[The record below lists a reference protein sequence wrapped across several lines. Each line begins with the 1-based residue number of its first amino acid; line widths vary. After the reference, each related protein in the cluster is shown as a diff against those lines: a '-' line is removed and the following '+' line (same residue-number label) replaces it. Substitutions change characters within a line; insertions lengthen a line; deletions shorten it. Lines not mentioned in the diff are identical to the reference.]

1 MRILKV
7 YMIKKLKLRTLSAI
21 LVLILALSSL
31 ASCNLVIPNDTVLDS
46 DSVSSRLEEMEDIPE
61 FDKKIFSAVEGC
73 FISRYYKKLP
83 DNATLAEGTKS
94 AYLEFC
100 SEVDPASITE
110 VTYSLIDCY
119 IYTIGDKYAFYRS
132 PEESEEYTDDM
143 SGSFVG
149 IGVSVLRNDLE
160 KTIFVNSVEPGS
172 PAFGAGILPDD
183 YIVAVNGE
191 RVSEIGTLAAV
202 NMIKGEEGTSVTVTV
217 DRAGEEIIFTMIRA
231 QITET
236 TVSYS
241 VMEEENIGYIKITS
255 FKANT
260 ASQFFKAVNA
270 LEKANVKGIIFDV
283 RRNPGGYLTA
293 VTDMLSY
300 LVPSGTP
307 IASFSSSKAP
317 INASNGGIF
326 ETDDHTLNVPA
337 VVICNETSASAAEL
351 FTAAMRDYNDM
362 GILECTVVG
371 VTTYKKGVMQSTYKL
386 KDDSS
391 LTLTTAL
398 YNPPSGENFNDVG
411 VIPDVLVEDDG
422 ERLNTALSELLKL
435 IENN

>member
-1 MRILKV
+1 
-7 YMIKKLKLRTLSAI
+7 MIKIIKLRTLSTI
-21 LVLILALSSL
+21 LVLILVFSSL
-31 ASCNLVIPNDTVLDS
+31 ASCYRIIPNDTMLDPN
-46 DSVSSRLEEMEDIPE
+46 SVSSRLGAMEDVPE
-61 FDKKIFSAVEGC
+61 FDKKVFASVENC
-73 FISRYYKKLP
+73 FVSMYYKKLP
-83 DNATLAEGTKS
+83 DNETLAEGTKA
-94 AYLEFC
+94 AYFEFC
-100 SEVDPASITE
+100 SEVDPTSITE

-132 PEESEEYTDDM
+132 PEEFEEYTGDM

-183 YIVAVNGE
+183 YIVAVNGK
-191 RVSEIGTLAAV
+191 RVLDIGTLEAV
-202 NMIKGEEGTSVTVTV
+202 NMIKGEEGTEVTVTI
-217 DRAGEEIIFTMIRA
+217 DRAGEEISFTMVRA
-231 QITET
+231 KITET

-241 VMEEENIGYIKITS
+241 VMEEENVGYVKITS

-260 ASQFFKAVNA
+260 ASQFFKAINA
-270 LEKANVKGIIFDV
+270 LEEANVKGIIFDV

-293 VTDMLSY
+293 VTDILSY
-300 LVPSGTP
+300 LVPTGTP

-317 INASNGGIF
+317 INATNGGIF
-326 ETDDHTLNVPA
+326 ETDDHTLKVPS

-362 GILECTVVG
+362 GLLKSTVIG
-371 VTTYKKGVMQSTYKL
+371 VTTYKKGVMQSTYEFN
-386 KDDSS
+386 DGSS
-391 LTLTTAL
+391 LTFTTAL

-411 VIPDVLVEDDG
+411 VIPDVIVEDDG
-422 ERLNTALSELLKL
+422 ERLNTALSELIKL